1 MTEGPP
7 AGPDEQFP
15 RARSLPRQ
23 SPLFWVAEKDRYLR
37 QLLIRDIQTA
47 TGRPLVVYFAST
59 TASRAQIAQGD
70 DVYFTELLRDT
81 KEGVA
86 DLLIETSGGF
96 TDATEKIAS
105 ILRETIE
112 DLRVIVPCRAKSN
125 GTMLALIGSCIVMG
139 VGSEL
144 GPADPF
150 ITIAP
155 NNTIPAHFLLAA
167 QNVDPIFREAAQHA
181 IDQTTKLAK
190 QLLSTGMMQG
200 KPNAN
205 IDQVGTSAF
214 VTSAVSVARFGH
226 RRRRSGASWPLGDQA
241 VARRRALATHLAITL
256 HVRARSAPGWR
267 VENLRRGLHQQQ
279 PKSCMSPHGERAA
292 VPARCCK

>member
-1 MTEGPP
+1 MTDGSP
-7 AGPDEQFP
+7 AGPDDQFP
-15 RARSLPRQ
+15 RAKSLPKQ

-59 TASRAQIAQGD
+59 TDSRAQIAQGD

-81 KEGVA
+81 KDGVA

-105 ILRETIE
+105 ILRGTIK

-155 NNTIPAHFLLAA
+155 NSTVPAHFLLAA
-167 QNVDPIFREAAQHA
+167 QN
-181 IDQTTKLAK
+181 AK

-200 KPNAN
+200 KPSAN
-205 IDQVGTSAF
+205 IDQVVQALSSRVQYPSHGSVIDADEAARLGLS
-214 VTSAVSVARFGH
+214 VTKLSPDDELWQRVWLLRCMYEH
-226 RRRRSGASWPLGDQA
+226 DL
-241 VARRRALATHLAITL
+241 RRAGALKIFEGAYISNSL
-256 HVRARSAPGWR
+256 
-267 VENLRRGLHQQQ
+267 
-279 PKSCMSPHGERAA
+279 RAA
-292 VPARCCK
+292 